1 MGCGQA
7 VQIMMLGKFRVQLWR
22 GEGGTTPSPH
32 TTKHKAAEGKK
43 SDLEKKMPKQLEET
57 T

>member
-1 MGCGQA
+1 
-7 VQIMMLGKFRVQLWR
+7 MMLGKFRVQLWR

-32 TTKHKAAEGKK
+32 MTKHKAAEGKK